1 MATRATVA
9 QRTQIGLEA
18 TPGIAIPATKT
29 LQSLS
34 VELSPSVESTPF
46 RPRGFKYPTVVAANK
61 EWAEGSLEGVPTYD
75 EVVYPL
81 ASVFGRPPAPVQ
93 MMDGEDPT
101 GAFMWTFDTNS
112 NAPDLPA
119 TFTVEQGDATRA
131 ERSTFVTFTDF
142 GLTFSRDEVGVS
154 GSVIGSTLDR
164 TNPLTVG
171 ATAVAPNLVPILPGQ
186 VCVYVSDDPAT
197 LGDVSTHLPTVL
209 SVEPSVGGKYGAVWF
224 LNCLVAGF
232 SGVVE
237 QAEPDFTLDLTAE
250 ANDAGMAWA
259 DLFRTGATRFVRI
272 EATGP
277 QIAAGVEGS
286 NYRFTWDLAVKV
298 LEPGEYS
305 DEDGV
310 YAVGP
315 SLQVVHDADWG
326 KASHIEVVNTVAS
339 L

>member
-18 TPGIAIPATKT
+18 TPGTAIPATKV

-61 EWAEGSLEGVPTYD
+61 EWSEGDLEGVPTYD

-81 ASVFGRPPAPVQ
+81 ASVFGMPPAAVQ
-93 MMDGEDPT
+93 IMDGEDPT

-112 NAPDLPA
+112 NAPDVPA
-119 TFTVEQGDATRA
+119 TYTVEQGDATRA

-142 GLTFSRDEVGVS
+142 GLAFSRDEVGVS
-154 GSVIGSTLDR
+154 GSVIGTTLDR
-164 TNPLTVG
+164 TNPLTIG
-171 ATAVAPNLVPILPGQ
+171 ASAVATDLVPILPGQ
-186 VCVYVSDDPAT
+186 VCVYVSDNPDD
-197 LGDVSTHLPTVL
+197 LGDASTHLPTVL

-224 LNCLVAGF
+224 LNCLVSGF

-237 QAEPDFTLDLTAE
+237 QAEPEFTLELTAE
-250 ANDAGMAWA
+250 ANADGMQWA

-277 QIAAGVEGS
+277 QIMAGVVGTE
-286 NYRFTWDLAVKV
+286 RRLTWDMAVKV
-298 LEPGEYS
+298 QEPGEYS

-315 SLQVVHDADWG
+315 TLVVVHDATWG
-326 KASHIEVVNTVAS
+326 KASRVEVVNTVAS